1 MTLIQE
7 KVNQAIEILKE
18 QETDM
23 WLTFV
28 RETSGVRDPALDLL
42 IGANDLT
49 WESALIFT
57 RAGNRIAIIGNLEK
71 DAVSRLGVFD
81 EILGY
86 DKSVRE
92 LLRETITR
100 LNPDRI
106 AVNTSR
112 NNVHADGLTH
122 AMYEFLKEYLAGTP
136 YADRLVSA
144 EPIINAL
151 RGRKTATELARIRKA
166 VEITDEI
173 FKKTYAFIKVGMT
186 EIEVG
191 AYMHKLVREYG
202 VREHR
207 CGAVATLA
215 PVASKLPD
223 SIGIGLAWPAE
234 NCPAVNSGPNSPVGH
249 NGPTDIKI
257 ERGHII
263 HFDFGVKYEDYCSD
277 IQHVC
282 YVLREGETEVPVEIQ
297 RGFITLRTAV
307 EKSREAMQVGVTGN
321 SIDTIS
327 REILT
332 DSGYPEYPYA
342 LGHQLGRVAH
352 DGGALLGPLWEKYG
366 DSPNQK
372 LEVGQVFTIEPGL
385 AIPGYGYLGLEEDV
399 VMTANGAEYIGE
411 PQREI
416 ILIKG

>member
-18 QETDM
+18 AQIDL

-28 RETSGVRDPALDLL
+28 RETSGVRDPILDFL
-42 IGANDLT
+42 IGPNDLT
-49 WESALIFT
+49 WTSALILT
-57 RAGNRIAIIGNLEK
+57 PHGERIAIIGNLEK
-71 DAVSRLGVFD
+71 DAVARLNVFD
-81 EILGY
+81 TILGY
-86 DKSVRE
+86 DTAVSG

-122 AMYEFLKEYLAGTP
+122 AMYEILCDYLKDTP
-136 YADRLVSA
+136 YADGLVSA
-144 EPIINAL
+144 EPVINAL
-151 RGRKTATELARIRKA
+151 RGRKTSAELERIRKA

-173 FKKTYAFIKVGMT
+173 YNKTFDFIQVGMT
-186 EIEVG
+186 EIEIG
-191 AYMHKLVREYG
+191 EYMHKLARDYG
-202 VREHR
+202 V
-207 CGAVATLA
+207 GF
-215 PVASKLPD
+215 
-223 SIGIGLAWPAE
+223 AWPAE
-234 NCPAVNSGPNSPVGH
+234 SCPAVNSGPNSPAGH
-249 NGPTDIKI
+249 SGPTNIKV

-277 IQHVC
+277 IQRIA
-282 YVLREGETEVPVEIQ
+282 YVLREGENEAPPEVQ
-297 RGFITLRTAV
+297 HGFITIRTAI
-307 EKSREAMQVGVTGN
+307 EKSREAMKVGATGN
-321 SIDTIS
+321 SIDVIA
-327 REILT
+327 REILV
-332 DSGYPEYPYA
+332 DSGYPEYQHA

-372 LEVGQVFTIEPGL
+372 LEIGQVFTIEPGL
-385 AIPGYGYLGLEEDV
+385 DVPNYGHVGLEEDA
-399 VMTANGAEYIGE
+399 VMTAAGAEYLGE

-416 ILIKG
+416 VLIEG

>member
-7 KVNQAIEILKE
+7 KVNQAIDILKE
-18 QETDM
+18 QETDL

-49 WESALIFT
+49 WPSALILT
-57 RAGNRIAIIGNLEK
+57 RKGEKIAIIGNLEK
-71 DAVSRLGVFD
+71 DALQRLNVFD

-86 DKSVRE
+86 DTAVSE
-92 LLRETITR
+92 LLRTTITR

-136 YADRLVSA
+136 YAERLVSA
-144 EPIINAL
+144 EPIINSL
-151 RGRKTATELARIRKA
+151 RGRKTPAELARIRKA

-173 FKKTYAFIKVGMT
+173 FKKTYNFIKVGMT

-191 AYMHKLVREYG
+191 AYMHKLANEYG
-202 VREHR
+202 V
-207 CGAVATLA
+207 
-215 PVASKLPD
+215 
-223 SIGIGLAWPAE
+223 GLAWPAE

-277 IQHVC
+277 IQHVG
-282 YVLREGETEVPVEIQ
+282 YVLREGETEAPIEVQ

-327 REILT
+327 REIIT

-372 LEVGQVFTIEPGL
+372 LEAGQVFTIEPGL

-399 VMTANGAEYIGE
+399 VITANGAEYIGE
-411 PQREI
+411 PQTEI
-416 ILIKG
+416 ILIKE